1 MYVCIS
7 FFPKKKMLV
16 YMYVYFFSNCVDFIA
31 IRDTYYEND
40 NIYIY
45 LMNEIFL
52 HNTNIGYL
60 KLLVLFAYL

>member
-1 MYVCIS
+1 
-7 FFPKKKMLV
+7 
-16 YMYVYFFSNCVDFIA
+16 MYVYFFSHCVDFIA